1 VRAEWIIQPCASTCA
16 RSSPF
21 RTEIT
26 PEFFADML
34 SILKIRDKLENMK
47 TTESIKETLAEHRAE
62 LKKLFKVQEIGLF
75 GSYVRDQQNESS
87 DVDILV
93 EFDEPI
99 GLISFVGLK
108 NYLSDLLGVEVD
120 LVMKNALKPRI
131 GKRILKEVVYV

>member
-1 VRAEWIIQPCASTCA
+1 
-16 RSSPF
+16 
-21 RTEIT
+21 
-26 PEFFADML
+26 
-34 SILKIRDKLENMK
+34 MK

-62 LKKLFKVQEIGLF
+62 LKKLFNVQEIGLF

-120 LVMKNALKPRI
+120 LVMKNALRPRI

>member
-1 VRAEWIIQPCASTCA
+1 
-16 RSSPF
+16 
-21 RTEIT
+21 
-26 PEFFADML
+26 
-34 SILKIRDKLENMK
+34 MK
-47 TTESIKETLAEHRAE
+47 TTENIKEILVEHRAE

>member
-1 VRAEWIIQPCASTCA
+1 
-16 RSSPF
+16 
-21 RTEIT
+21 
-26 PEFFADML
+26 
-34 SILKIRDKLENMK
+34 MK
-47 TTESIKETLAEHRAE
+47 TTENIKETLAEHRAE
-62 LKKLFKVQEIGLF
+62 LNKLFKVQEIGLF

-87 DVDILV
+87 DIDILV

-120 LVMKNALKPRI
+120 LVMKDALRPRI

>member
-1 VRAEWIIQPCASTCA
+1 MPTANFLKIFHMEYIISG
-16 RSSPF
+16 
-21 RTEIT
+21 
-26 PEFFADML
+26 
-34 SILKIRDKLENMK
+34 ILFSGYVKYIKIRDELKSMK

-87 DVDILV
+87 DIDILV

-120 LVMKNALKPRI
+120 LVMKDALRPRI
-131 GKRILKEVVYV
+131 GKRILKQVVYV